1 MSKTVT
7 REFTVYSFSELSE
20 EAKERVRQDY
30 LESNRWP
37 EDFQEMMK
45 SDLDTLFP
53 NSDLKV
59 SFDSSC
65 SQDEHMNIYGDLS
78 LTDTLNFLSDILY
91 TDEFSNFTEKEIR
104 FLKWAVSEYPQ
115 TVKLRDGMQYSRP
128 GVYGTKY
135 GIARGSDLIEDLE
148 YDLEYDNIRDI
159 RYNTLGKMEK
169 VMKKVFK
176 KICMQWALNA
186 EEYFYSV
193 DDSEVEEW
201 AEDNDYYFTENGGI
215 FD

>member
-20 EAKERVRQDY
+20 EAKEVVRQDY
-30 LESNRWP
+30 LEWNRCP
-37 EDFQEMMK
+37 EDFQEMMEYYL
-45 SDLDTLFP
+45 SEAFP
-53 NSDLKV
+53 NSDLEV
-59 SFDSSC
+59 SFSVC
-65 SQDEHMNIYGDLS
+65 YCQDDHMNIYGEFS
-78 LTDTLNFLSDILY
+78 LIDILNFLSSADF
-91 TDEFSNFTEKEIR
+91 TENFTEKESR

-115 TVKLRDGMQYSRP
+115 TVKLRDGMRYSRP

-135 GIARGSDLIEDLE
+135 GIALDSDLTEDLE

-159 RYNTLGKMEK
+159 RYNTLEKMEK
-169 VMKKVFK
+169 AMEKVFK

-201 AEDNDYYFTENGGI
+201 AEDNDYCFTEDGKI

>member
-7 REFTVYSFSELSE
+7 KEFTVYSFSELSE

-30 LESNRWP
+30 LELNRWP
-37 EDFQEMMK
+37 EDFQEMME

-59 SFDSSC
+59 SFSVC
-65 SQDEHMNIYGDLS
+65 YCQDDHMDIYGEFS
-78 LTDTLNFLSDILY
+78 LIDILNFLSSAD
-91 TDEFSNFTEKEIR
+91 FTEKEIR

-135 GIARGSDLIEDLE
+135 GIARDSDLTEDLE

-201 AEDNDYYFTENGGI
+201 AEDNDYYFTENGKI

>member
-37 EDFQEMMK
+37 EDFQEMME

-59 SFDSSC
+59 SFSVC
-65 SQDEHMNIYGDLS
+65 YCQDDYMGIYGEFS
-78 LTDTLNFLSDILY
+78 LTDILNFLSSADF
-91 TDEFSNFTEKEIR
+91 TENFTEKEIC

-115 TVKLRDGMQYSRP
+115 TIKLNGNNYYVR
-128 GVYGTKY
+128 KY
-135 GIARGSDLIEDLE
+135 GIAWDSDLTSDLE

-159 RYNTLGKMEK
+159 RYNTLEKIEK
-169 VMKKVFK
+169 VMTEIFE
-176 KICMQWALNA
+176 KICRKYFEYA
-186 EEYFYSV
+186 EKFFYEV

-201 AEDNDYYFTENGGI
+201 AEDNDYCFTEDGKI

>member
-7 REFTVYSFSELSE
+7 KEFTVYSFSELSE
-20 EAKERVRQDY
+20 EAKEVVRQDY
-30 LESNRWP
+30 LKWNRCP
-37 EDFQEMMK
+37 EDFAEMVEYYL
-45 SDLDTLFP
+45 SETFP
-53 NSDLKV
+53 TSTLKV
-59 SFDSSC
+59 SFDASC

-115 TVKLRDGMQYSRP
+115 IVKLRDGMRYSRP

-135 GIARGSDLIEDLE
+135 GIARDSDLTEDLE

-159 RYNTLGKMEK
+159 RYNTLEKMEK
-169 VMKKVFK
+169 AMKKVFK
-176 KICMQWALNA
+176 KICMQLALNA

-201 AEDNDYYFTENGGI
+201 AEDNDYCFTEDGKI